1 MKHPACRRPGFWT
14 TSIGGKGIQG
24 SVLGN
29 GASTLGFSAEGL
41 VSHFLVCTML
51 LLSVSQRVAEVMEDV
66 WVEGWSGTLR
76 LQSLKVAIGAACL
89 QETCPLLATT
99 AASHLGKRL
108 DCPDAGRSW
117 HLPLGLL
124 CLVDFFK
131 LDNSLV
137 TVIKGNTSK
146 HSSS

>member
-1 MKHPACRRPGFWT
+1 MPAQGLTFGRLALV
-14 TSIGGKGIQG
+14 GKVSRVLYQG
-24 SVLGN
+24 MGLR
-29 GASTLGFSAEGL
+29 LGFSAEGL

-51 LLSVSQRVAEVMEDV
+51 LLSVSQRVTEVLEDV

-108 DCPDAGRSW
+108 DCPDAGRS
-117 HLPLGLL
+117 
-124 CLVDFFK
+124 
-131 LDNSLV
+131 
-137 TVIKGNTSK
+137 
-146 HSSS
+146 

>member
-1 MKHPACRRPGFWT
+1 MKHPACRSPGCWT

-24 SVLGN
+24 SVPGH

-41 VSHFLVCTML
+41 ASHFLVCTML
-51 LLSVSQRVAEVMEDV
+51 LLSVSQRVTEVMEDV

-76 LQSLKVAIGAACL
+76 LQGLLVAVGAACL
-89 QETCPLLATT
+89 QETCTLLATT

-108 DCPDAGRSW
+108 DCPVAGRGC

-124 CLVDFFK
+124 CLVDIF
-131 LDNSLV
+131 
-137 TVIKGNTSK
+137 
-146 HSSS
+146 